1 MKFNLSAAKHQ
12 IYICNKIIKD
22 INAGNYRNAS
32 VLIRFYLNDSS
43 YYWYKNIDSIIQDQI
58 SNLFLDI
65 EQEFKNNYTVGFFQ
79 HIISELEYEIKQY
92 KKEQVKKFHELDY

>member
-1 MKFNLSAAKHQ
+1 MKFNENAARHQ
-12 IYICNKIIKD
+12 IKVCKYIIED
-22 INAGNYRNAS
+22 IEKGNYRNAS

-43 YYWYKNIDSIIQDQI
+43 FIWYKNIDSIIQDQI

-65 EQEFKNNYTVGFFQ
+65 EQEFKNNYTIGFFK

-92 KKEQVKKFHELDY
+92 KKEQIKKFHESEY

>member
-12 IYICNKIIKD
+12 IKICNDIIED

-32 VLIRFYLNDSS
+32 VLIRFYLNNSS
-43 YYWYKNIDSIIQDQI
+43 FIWYKNIDSIIQDQI

-65 EQEFKNNYTVGFFQ
+65 EQEFKNNYTIGFFK
-79 HIISELEYEIKQY
+79 HIISELEFDIKYYEKINAAGS
-92 KKEQVKKFHELDY
+92 